1 MEKKNYSPMTK
12 EEVVNY
18 LFQMLEG
25 VDNDLQ
31 VLNARDLSSHD
42 KFMIIAHE
50 EHRDFIL
57 SVLDLLNA

>member
-31 VLNARDLSSHD
+31 VLNARDLSPHD
-42 KFMIIAHE
+42 ELMIVAHE
-50 EHRDFIL
+50 
-57 SVLDLLNA
+57 